1 MAEERILISRI
12 RNIKFIGTTASCR
25 AGEVRSSR
33 CISVSGSIV
42 SSQHHFNTI
51 GTTSVNTERIQGRTI
66 INRVLKV
73 FRIQPIVEVQ
83 VGLIIRR
90 IASQIEKPRFNCA
103 SGPAWTCIR
112 IEQLWYSEDIICF
125 VRLCSNSFIRV
136 GICKPNRAIIARL
149 QIARI
154 IEGPLATM
162 ASSCCSPRALTS
174 AKMEQIGIERRK
186 IDSTRS
192 DQ

>member
-1 MAEERILISRI
+1 MAEERILILRFRHVEFTGIS
-12 RNIKFIGTTASCR
+12 T
-25 AGEVRSSR
+25 EVLFSG
-33 CISVSGSIV
+33 CISGIVVGGQQNVDPIGPSSI
-42 SSQHHFNTI
+42 
-51 GTTSVNTERIQGRTI
+51 NTESIKSRFSITQRT
-66 INRVLKV
+66 LLV

-90 IASQIEKPRFNCA
+90 IASQIEQPRFNCA
-103 SGPAWTCIR
+103 SGPARPCIR

-136 GICKPNRAIIARL
+136 GICKPNRAIVTFL

-154 IEGPLATM
+154 VESLLATM

-186 IDSTRS
+186 IDSARAE
-192 DQ
+192 Q